1 MFGRGVGR
9 RVGTRRVRRD
19 RAVVDDAA
27 AARALLFHHAIGG
40 LRAEKHAS
48 QIDVDH
54 RLPFFVGEIFEQN
67 ARGIGAG
74 VVEQHV
80 NAAVGVAGFAEQRVD

>member
-40 LRAEKHAS
+40 LRAEKHAG

-54 RLPFFVGEIFEQN
+54 RLPFLVGQFFKQN
-67 ARGIGAG
+67 PRRIGAG

-80 NAAVGVAGFAEQRVD
+80 DAAVGVTGFAEQRID